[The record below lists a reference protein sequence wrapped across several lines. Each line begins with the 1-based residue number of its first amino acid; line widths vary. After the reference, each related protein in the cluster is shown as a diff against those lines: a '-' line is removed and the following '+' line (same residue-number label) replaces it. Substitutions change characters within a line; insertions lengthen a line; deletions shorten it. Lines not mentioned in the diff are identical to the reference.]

1 MKHYFFKKTIILALA
16 LLPLWLYG
24 QATFKPVLT
33 DGKSWKVA
41 RLSEILNSTEEIDT
55 VDYYTISVLG
65 DTVVNNR
72 TCKKIEIVSQNNQN
86 VSQTAVAYEE
96 NGKVWNVKDDG
107 EMELLFD
114 IGLHQYEEIG
124 AGFVVEE
131 NHIYVNGVDRKRLY
145 IDSGV
150 DANTNNYENLY
161 FYIVEG
167 IGVSNNFW
175 LGGQTGGIG
184 PCVMLSCSE
193 NGETI
198 FTSKDF
204 TKPATN
210 NDYVPLVREGVVWEY
225 VGFRQ
230 NESSL
235 PEKSLYTLE
244 FNGTTTVD
252 GKEYHNIYRTD
263 YNEECIAQEP
273 YLVACVREKNKIV
286 TVYINTD
293 EANEYFYYNYWWWIP
308 KTLYDFSKPMFLP
321 DEASMAFGGEAP
333 YDYSTDY
340 SSIEVEVGETIR
352 KGYYIDNGNDEDSFK
367 TLEGIGVDCN
377 FGDLLIPYRTYST
390 GFNPMSSL
398 SAVYE
403 DGELVYKGNA
413 YDDAQELKNPQ
424 AITTIDSERQEAG
437 VRYYNLAGVES
448 AEPQP
453 GVNIRVTT
461 YTDGTRSTEKM
472 VK

>member
-1 MKHYFFKKTIILALA
+1 MKHYYLKKAIILALA

-33 DGKSWKVA
+33 DGRSWEVA

-65 DTVVNNR
+65 DTVVNNQ
-72 TCKKIEIVSQNNQN
+72 TCKKIEIVSQNGQN
-86 VSQTAVAYEE
+86 ESQTAVAYEE

-175 LGGQTGGIG
+175 LGGQTGDIG

-198 FTSKDF
+198 FTSEDF

-210 NDYVPLVREGVVWEY
+210 NEYVPLVREGVVWEY

-273 YLVACVREKNKIV
+273 YLVACVREENKIV

-293 EANEYFYYNYWWWIP
+293 EANEYFYYTYWWWIP

-340 SSIEVEVGETIR
+340 SSIEVEVGETVR

-413 YDDAQELKNPQ
+413 YDEAQGMKNPA
-424 AITTIDSERQEAG
+424 AITTIAGERQEAG

-461 YTDGTRSTEKM
+461 YTDGTRKSEKIIR
-472 VK
+472 